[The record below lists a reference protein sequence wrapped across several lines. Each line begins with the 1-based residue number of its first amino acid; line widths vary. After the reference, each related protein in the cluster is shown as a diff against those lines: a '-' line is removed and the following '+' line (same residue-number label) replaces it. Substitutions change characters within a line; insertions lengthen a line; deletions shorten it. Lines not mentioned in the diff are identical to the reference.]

1 MPTFAYRALR
11 SDGQSITG
19 EVDAAD
25 AATAIRRL
33 QDNGLIPIEAAP
45 SRARPTASTVRAK
58 GGRTGRKVTQLTRE
72 LATLIGAG
80 QTLEGALALV
90 QEELAD
96 RRLTA
101 AVGQV
106 LARVRGGTSLSEA
119 LAEQPTYFPDLYVSM
134 VRAGEAS
141 GRLDET
147 LRELALM
154 RERTEDLQAKLTSAL
169 IYPVILSL
177 VAVGSVVVLM
187 TLVVPQLEPM
197 FAQAGARLPGSTAMI
212 LAVSRFLR
220 ANGTAIL
227 IVLLLVVLL
236 GAQLLRRPAV
246 RAGLDGLVLRLPG
259 LGALARDRITAQF
272 CRGLTTLLAG
282 GLDLPQALSVGRGMI
297 ANTAARGR
305 LDEIIAQVRTGR
317 SLSEAL
323 TASMI
328 LSPTAAKMLRVG
340 EESGA
345 LQSVAGHL
353 AASFEDKVNLR
364 MQRLV
369 AVIEPVM
376 VISLGL
382 IVGGIVTSILTAV
395 ISVNDLAF

>member
-11 SDGQSITG
+11 ADGQSIRG
-19 EVDAAD
+19 EVEAAD
-25 AATAIRRL
+25 ASTAIRRL

-45 SRARPTASTVRAK
+45 SRARAATAGVRAK
-58 GGRTGRKVTQLTRE
+58 GGRTARRVTQLTRE
-72 LATLIGAG
+72 LATLVSAG
-80 QTLEGALALV
+80 QTLEGALGLA

-101 AVGQV
+101 ALGEV
-106 LARVRGGTSLSEA
+106 LAKVRGGASLSDA
-119 LAEQPTYFPDLYVSM
+119 MAEQPAFFSGLYVSM

-147 LRELALM
+147 LKELAEM
-154 RERTEDLQAKLTSAL
+154 RERTEDLQAKLTSAM

-197 FAQAGARLPGSTAMI
+197 FAQAGSRLPGSTALV

-220 ANGTAIL
+220 ANGMAIL
-227 IVLLLVVLL
+227 LVLLLIVLL
-236 GAQLLRRPAV
+236 GAQLVRRPAV
-246 RAGLDGLVLRLPG
+246 RAGLDSLVLRLPG

-272 CRGLTTLLAG
+272 CRGLASLLAG

-297 ANTAARGR
+297 LNTAARAR
-305 LDEIIAQVRTGR
+305 LEEVIAQVRTGH
-317 SLSEAL
+317 SLAEAL
-323 TASMI
+323 AASAI
-328 LSPTAAKMLRVG
+328 LAPTAAKMLRVG

-364 MQRLV
+364 LQRLV

-376 VISLGL
+376 VIGLGL